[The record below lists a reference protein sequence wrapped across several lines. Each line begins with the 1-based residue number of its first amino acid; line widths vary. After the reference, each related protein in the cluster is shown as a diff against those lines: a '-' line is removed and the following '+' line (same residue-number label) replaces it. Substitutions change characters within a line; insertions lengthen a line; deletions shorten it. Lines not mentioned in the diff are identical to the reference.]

1 MKYFPKISI
10 VSATKKCLS
19 FTLVVSLL
27 GCQLISQPEKS
38 QPSYGQYYLWLKSL
52 TSEEIVQEIAQQK
65 QSLNDGNLQAKV
77 HLLLLHSLPSSPI
90 HNAYTAKT
98 ILNKQKNQYVESH
111 YNSTNL
117 ALLAVLKDQLNQQ
130 LLILNRLSEKS
141 NALLLSKQQYQAV
154 DKLHATNEALVTQLK
169 QQVVQLKQQ
178 IQQLKR
184 IEKNINEH
192 GQ

>member
-1 MKYFPKISI
+1 MKYFPNINI
-10 VSATKKCLS
+10 VSAAKKCLS
-19 FTLVVSLL
+19 FTLVVSLF
-27 GCQLISQPEKS
+27 GCQLVKQAEKP

-52 TSEEIVQEIAQQK
+52 TSEEVIQEVAQQK
-65 QSLNDGNLQAKV
+65 QSFSDGNLQAKV